1 LKPPQTNAPITPQ
14 LSEMKKSIIFATITV
29 VYILVV
35 VASCRKSPV
44 QVPKTQPEPGYSL
57 HTTGSF
63 QTISS
68 DWIQPSSWV
77 RNETS
82 VPIIAWTNLVF
93 KGSES
98 EQVLTST
105 ALVYGRL
112 KQYHRGLN
120 VNSADPVPLPIE
132 VAYVGDDGTTGTEKW
147 VHNISAHTIN
157 ITVQST
163 AGRFVGSGGQRQAN
177 EFKVILLRPA
187 EIDFLRAQ
195 GYQNGELHK
204 ISYSQICKMLH
215 LAP

>member
-1 LKPPQTNAPITPQ
+1 
-14 LSEMKKSIIFATITV
+14 M
-29 VYILVV
+29 YILILM
-35 VASCRKSPV
+35 ASCRKSPV
-44 QVPKTQPEPGYSL
+44 QVPKARPEPGYNL

-63 QTISS
+63 QTITS

-112 KQYHRGLN
+112 KQYQRGLN
-120 VNSADPVPLPIE
+120 VNSADAVPLPIE
-132 VAYVGDDGTTGTEKW
+132 VAYIGDDGTTNTEKW
-147 VHNISAHTIN
+147 VHHISAHTIN
-157 ITVQST
+157 VTVQST
-163 AGRFVGSGGQRQAN
+163 VGRFVGSGGQRHAN

-187 EIDFLRAQ
+187 EIDFLRTQ

-204 ISYSQICKMLH
+204 ISYSQICKMLN